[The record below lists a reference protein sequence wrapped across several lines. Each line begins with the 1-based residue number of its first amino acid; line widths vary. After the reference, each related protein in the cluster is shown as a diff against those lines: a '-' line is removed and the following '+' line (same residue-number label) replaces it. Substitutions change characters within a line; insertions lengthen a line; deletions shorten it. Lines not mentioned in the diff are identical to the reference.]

1 MKRFIL
7 LITLWLGTQ
16 SFSMDATVCTNN
28 KQVNSYVEYL
38 EEFSK
43 GPCSTFM
50 LLTGFM
56 SSNLRV
62 VVDCPTFKAH
72 REEYPEIQ
80 EILKQCNFL
89 CRGRQKRYEN
99 TLWMSDKSQ
108 AYYFF
113 MNDFN
118 IMWKRRQCF
127 IKMYTVYRKKVQ
139 VGGEDGIK
147 ADYKYEIKD
156 LPGFEVKL
164 WGNTEETYTESECG
178 TRNVEKVFAG
188 NSVGYSMLLNLLKS
202 MGYVSGIT
210 LQVVPYDFRKMV
222 YENKTAEKIRLG
234 LRIMNTFTGKR
245 AMMIGH
251 SYGNNIVMNGLKN
264 LTQTE
269 RDLLVDQYW
278 ALGGPFLG
286 TNGATMYLGGQNNWM
301 YLASSKQKLHFDWVA
316 KYFDGINPT
325 LSKMLYPYI
334 NSMYEFIPMSEQLDA
349 AWKTYQQRKGT
360 LQDAKVPQVLLDQ
373 LENQVQKRLY
383 QAVFTKEYGDLRDK
397 RDFMYTDMDGI
408 IQEFGF
414 DPAVNDIYQQIP
426 FERLRIDQNPGVE
439 VNVVF
444 FKEVATTIQISAYEN
459 IPEAFSQNR
468 FPLMAPRMGKGDR
481 VVELLS
487 LILSPMNWLSEYLQT
502 KSNVESELS
511 QVQEDTNPPKKI
523 HFYELGPD
531 SDSDKTPSEHY
542 DYIYCHDDP
551 SQSSKYENLERLFGY
566 KHKEPETKTEDM
578 LETLSSILETV
589 KNSVMGISKSESRSV
604 KFGGTY
610 NLDFGTGTCNHS
622 GVITNKQFLEL
633 FLSKIL
639 TRYENNPVEPVSF
652 GDISDDV
659 FDTYVLGCP
668 VVRCGKDYD
677 QCWSDFKEQFHQG

>member
-7 LITLWLGTQ
+7 LVTFWLGTH
-16 SFSMDATVCTNN
+16 SFSMDATICTNN
-28 KQVNSYVEYL
+28 KSVNSYVEYL
-38 EEFSK
+38 AEFSK

-72 REEYPEIQ
+72 KEEYPEIQ

-139 VGGEDGIK
+139 AGGEHGAN

-164 WGNTEETYTESECG
+164 WGNTEETYTDSECG
-178 TRNVEKVFAG
+178 TKNVEKVFAG
-188 NSVGYSMLLNLLKS
+188 SAVGYSILLNLLKS

-210 LQVVPYDFRKMV
+210 MQVVPYDFRKMV

-234 LRIMNTFTGKR
+234 LKIMNTFTGKK
-245 AMMIGH
+245 ASMVGH

-301 YLASSKQKLHFDWVA
+301 YLASSKQKLHFDWIA
-316 KYFDGINPT
+316 KYFDGINPS

-334 NSMYEFIPMSEQLDA
+334 NSMYEFIPMPEQLDA
-349 AWKTYQQRKGT
+349 AWKTYQQKKGT

-383 QAVFTKEYGDLRDK
+383 QAVFTKEYGDMRDK

-414 DPAVNDIYQQIP
+414 DPVVNDIYQQIP

-459 IPEAFSQNR
+459 IPEAFNQNR

-487 LILSPMNWLSEYLQT
+487 LILSPMNWLSEYLET

-511 QVQEDTNPPKKI
+511 QVIEDTNPPKKI

-531 SDSDKTPSEHY
+531 SDQTPSEHY
-542 DYIYCHDDP
+542 NYIYCHDDS
-551 SQSSKYENLERLFGY
+551 SQSNKYENLERLFGY
-566 KHKEPETKTEDM
+566 KHKEPETNTEDM
-578 LETLSSILETV
+578 LETLSSVLETV
-589 KNSVMGISKSESRSV
+589 KNNVMGISKSESGSV
-604 KFGGTY
+604 KFGGAY
-610 NLDFGTGTCNHS
+610 QLDFGAGTCNHS

-633 FLSKIL
+633 FLSKIIN
-639 TRYENNPVEPVSF
+639 RYENNPVELVSF

-659 FDTYVLGCP
+659 FDTYVLDCP
-668 VVRCGKDYD
+668 VVRCGEDYD
-677 QCWSDFKEQFHQG
+677 QCWDHFKEQFHQG